1 MSKYRFL
8 LFVPLVCL
16 LLVLMAMPVFAV
28 PPLPATFW
36 GQVTLDGVDVP
47 DGTEITAWVDGTQIG
62 QVVSETFDNQ
72 SVYVLDARPPDTWDP
87 DAGPPYTEGGTVV
100 FRIGSSM
107 AEQTATW
114 TMGDENPDF
123 HLSASTVYS
132 GTAPISEIAPIELP
146 GTKVTIDFDV
156 GCSGTITV
164 TLHNTAPVAPPEGVV
179 VLSRYWTIESD
190 CDEFSATLVFYYDES
205 DLNGGSEDDLT
216 GVACHV
222 YGEWVFMTGVV
233 DTTANTITVA
243 GVTHFSDWIPIASN
257 PPSRIADLD
266 AAPAGSDVALSWSAV
281 TQDIAGEAMTID
293 HYDVYRS
300 LEPYFEPQA
309 SDLVAT
315 GLTSPNWTDLGATAG
330 ALNYYYVVKA
340 VSEGGAKGA
349 PSNRSGVFHVVTLPG
364 WNLVSIPILVD
375 NTGLDDVLG
384 AQLHGS
390 DDPGT
395 ADRVFA
401 WDPVAKTYVSAW
413 FCDAPSW
420 GPDYHLHWL
429 TGYSQT
435 TITLGA
441 DEGVWIQN
449 RAGGAETV
457 TVAGPIAM
465 DDRSIDL
472 VNGWQLVGNAFP
484 TARGLDDL
492 GIPAAGSDDP
502 TTADRIFVWDA
513 ASQTYLPSAWFCNQ
527 DWGEEYKD
535 HWLTGYSQTT
545 LQLLPGQ
552 AIWYQHR
559 DTGIEWI
566 YPRPR

>member
-36 GQVTLDGVDVP
+36 GQVTLDGADVP
-47 DGTEITAWVDGTQIG
+47 NGTEITAWVDGVLIG
-62 QVVSETFDNQ
+62 QVTTEPHDGH
-72 SVYVLDARPPDTWDP
+72 SVYVLDAKPADTWDP
-87 DAGPPYTEGGTVV
+87 EVGPPDIEGGTVI

-107 AEQTATW
+107 AEQTTTW
-114 TMGDENPDF
+114 TMGDEHADF